1 MGQSCRRE
9 QRHVGCLAIC
19 GRSISCRRWR
29 TGSCHSKCQSPLFL
43 LWSPLPVPQQASNIS
58 LPNGSLELCY
68 DELGHEYKI
77 PTYCFTTPE
86 NVSSSKTVL
95 EKLEN
100 VSKKTIVGKPLPLKI
115 RVNPGDHNLQIDAET
130 SNSIAEL
137 KRLVFEASVRV
148 SHSPHFLRC
157 SSYAMPRRLTN
168 LIPT

>member
-1 MGQSCRRE
+1 
-9 QRHVGCLAIC
+9 
-19 GRSISCRRWR
+19 
-29 TGSCHSKCQSPLFL
+29 
-43 LWSPLPVPQQASNIS
+43 

-68 DELGHEYKI
+68 DELGHEYKV

-86 NVSSSKTVL
+86 NISSKPAL
-95 EKLEN
+95 DKLEN

-148 SHSPHFLRC
+148 SPVSRGSLV
-157 SSYAMPRRLTN
+157 LN
-168 LIPT
+168 